1 MENNS
6 IRIVANMEVTV
17 ETAVTVKD
25 SKAESWR
32 GWHTVGSVG
41 LLLLLVL
48 LLLDVLSREEE
59 CTR

>member
-1 MENNS
+1 
-6 IRIVANMEVTV
+6 MEVTV

-59 CTR
+59 YTR